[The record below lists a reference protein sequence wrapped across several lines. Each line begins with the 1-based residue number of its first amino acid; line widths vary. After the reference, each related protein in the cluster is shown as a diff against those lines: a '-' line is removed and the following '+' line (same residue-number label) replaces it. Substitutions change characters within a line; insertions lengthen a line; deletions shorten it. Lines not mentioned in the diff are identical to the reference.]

1 MKRCCEIFMV
11 STALNLYSH
20 DFMNP
25 VQLKPKKNPMV
36 QNSKK
41 E

>member
-11 STALNLYSH
+11 STTLNLYSH

-25 VQLKPKKNPMV
+25 VQLKQKNSMV
-36 QNSKK
+36 QSSKK